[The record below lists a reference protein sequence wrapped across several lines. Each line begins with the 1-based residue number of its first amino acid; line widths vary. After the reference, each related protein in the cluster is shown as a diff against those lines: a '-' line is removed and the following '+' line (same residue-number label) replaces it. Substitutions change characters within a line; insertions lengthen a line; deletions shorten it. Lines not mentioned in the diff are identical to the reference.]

1 MSGTSY
7 YCGTLESSHSKIFE
21 LRIAWPSLRDGYTHN
36 ELVKHVLWLF
46 ISDCR
51 DGSHQENFIMEDV
64 LGIFANLDSLDL
76 CWHIHMFLNCLK
88 VAKYA
93 DGNVFASYSMLGCI
107 SSPMNFFRHVDLH
120 ACLTFNFKVKWI
132 KFENNLIDSFVSLIL
147 TATSKHTNNIQQ

>member
-21 LRIAWPSLRDGYTHN
+21 LRIACPSLRDGYTHN
-36 ELVKHVLWLF
+36 ELVQHVWWLF

-93 DGNVFASYSMLGCI
+93 DVVACPCALG
-107 SSPMNFFRHVDLH
+107 L
-120 ACLTFNFKVKWI
+120 
-132 KFENNLIDSFVSLIL
+132 
-147 TATSKHTNNIQQ
+147 ATSTTVMVTLGIGASQRVFIKGGDASEKAHKIMIFQFPWVIG